1 MYSCMLGSKP
11 WTPVAVPFSYSRNI
25 PRQVVESRVESVLWQ
40 ENGRVHW
47 WRKHIVIS
55 LIRGCQLTIHE
66 ELQVHYLVENCA
78 ASIDYC
84 RTPSAIVC
92 DMQTKFAT

>member
-1 MYSCMLGSKP
+1 M
-11 WTPVAVPFSYSRNI
+11 TVPFSYSRSI

-47 WRKHIVIS
+47 LRRHIIES

-66 ELQVHYLVENCA
+66 EQQALYSIKNCA
-78 ASIDYC
+78 ASIDC
-84 RTPSAIVC
+84 CHRPSVIVC
-92 DMQTKFAT
+92 DMETKFDYL